1 MQINIDQLSQEI
13 DQLAT
18 FSDVP
23 APAVT
28 RVLWT
33 QTDVE
38 ARAYLLELFADA
50 GLQTRADALG
60 TLFARWPGSEPD
72 LPAVATGSH
81 YDAIP
86 YSGKYDGVLGVLGAL
101 EAIRALKSSGYAPR
115 RSIEI
120 IAFTS
125 EEPTRFG
132 MGCLGSRALCGALSP
147 AQLRDLTDA
156 DGIGLDQARRNAG
169 YDGELESVKL
179 EAGVYSAFVE
189 LHIEQGPELERAQ
202 IPIGVV
208 SAIAAPA
215 AMRVKINGVG
225 GHAGALLMD
234 ARRDALCAAAELAL
248 AVERAALATGSRD
261 TVATTGTFEV
271 HPGAVNSVPSRVQ
284 MQIDARD
291 IDGARRDEMVEQ
303 IRQSLDEICARRE
316 VTGELEIIN
325 ADPPAT
331 CAPAIV
337 EAARNACDETD
348 TQYQNMVSRAYH
360 DSLFMARLAPMGM
373 IFIPSK
379 DGISHRPDEYSSPQD
394 IARGVEI
401 LARTLSKLSS

>member
-1 MQINIDQLSQEI
+1 MQINVDQLTQEI
-13 DQLAT
+13 EHLAT
-18 FSDVP
+18 FSEVP

-33 QTDVE
+33 PTDVE
-38 ARAYLLELFADA
+38 ARCYLLELFNDA

-60 TLFARWPGSEPD
+60 NFFARWPGTQPD

-86 YSGKYDGVLGVLGAL
+86 YSGRYDGVLGVLGAL
-101 EAIRALKSSGYAPR
+101 EAVRALKSSGFAPR
-115 RSIEI
+115 RGLEI

-132 MGCLGSRALCGALSP
+132 MGCLGSRALCGALTP
-147 AQLRDLTDA
+147 AQLRDLKDA
-156 DGIGLDQARRNAG
+156 DGMGLDEARQTAG
-169 YDGELESVKL
+169 YDGDLESVKL
-179 EAGVYSAFVE
+179 HEGVYSAFIE
-189 LHIEQGPELERAQ
+189 LHIEQGPQLERAQ
-202 IPIGVV
+202 IPIGIV

-215 AMRVKINGVG
+215 AMRVEISGIG

-248 AVERAALATGSRD
+248 AVERAALSTGSRD

-284 MQIDARD
+284 LGIDARD
-291 IDGARRDEMVEQ
+291 IDGARRDAMVEQ
-303 IRQSLDEICARRE
+303 IRADLDEICARRE
-316 VTGELEIIN
+316 VTGMLKIIN

-331 CAPAIV
+331 CAPAII
-337 EAARNACDETD
+337 EAAQSACDETD
-348 TQYQNMVSRAYH
+348 THYQNMVSRAYH

-379 DGISHRPDEYSSPQD
+379 DGISHRPDEYSSPQH
-394 IARGVEI
+394 IKRGVEI
-401 LARTLSKLSS
+401 LARTLSKLSQ

>member
-1 MQINIDQLSQEI
+1 MQINIDRLSREI

-18 FSDVP
+18 FSEVP

-33 QTDVE
+33 PTDVE
-38 ARAYLLELFADA
+38 ARQYLLGLFAQA
-50 GLQTRADALG
+50 GLETRADALG
-60 TLFARWPGSEPD
+60 NFFARWPGSAPD

-101 EAIRALKSSGYAPR
+101 EAVRALKSSGFAPR
-115 RSIEI
+115 RGLEI

-132 MGCLGSRALCGALSP
+132 MGCLGSRAMSGALSP
-147 AQLRDLTDA
+147 AQLRALTDA
-156 DGIGLDQARRNAG
+156 DGIGLDEARQTAG
-169 YDGELESVKL
+169 YDGELESVRL
-179 EAGVYSAFVE
+179 SEGVYSAFVE
-189 LHIEQGPELERAQ
+189 LHIEQGPELERAH

-215 AMRVKINGVG
+215 AMRVELSGVG

-234 ARRDALCAAAELAL
+234 ARRDALCAAAELSL
-248 AVERAALATGSRD
+248 AVERAARATGSRD

-284 MQIDARD
+284 LGIDARD

-303 IRQSLDEICARRE
+303 IRQSLDEICARRQ
-316 VTGELEIIN
+316 VTGTLNIIN

-331 CAPAIV
+331 CAPAII
-337 EAARNACDETD
+337 AAAQGACDETD

-373 IFIPSK
+373 IFIPLQRR
-379 DGISHRPDEYSSPQD
+379 HQPPPRRVFV
-394 IARGVEI
+394 ARRHQTRRRNFGAHLEQ
-401 LARTLSKLSS
+401 TQ

>member
-1 MQINIDQLSQEI
+1 MQININQLGQEI
-13 DQLAT
+13 EHLAQ

-33 QTDVE
+33 ETDVA
-38 ARAYLLELFADA
+38 ARQYLLELFADA
-50 GLQTRADALG
+50 ELAVRHDALG
-60 TLFARWPGSEPD
+60 NIFARWPGSEPD

-101 EAIRALKSSGYAPR
+101 EAVRALKTSGFAPR
-115 RSIEI
+115 RSLEI

-132 MGCLGSRALCGALSP
+132 MGCLGSRAMSGALSP
-147 AQLRDLTDA
+147 AQLSDLKDA
-156 DGIGLDQARRNAG
+156 NGIGLDEARATAG
-169 YDGELESVKL
+169 YEGKLESVRL
-179 EAGVYSAFVE
+179 SEGVYSAFVE
-189 LHIEQGPELERAQ
+189 LHIEQGPQLERAQ

-215 AMRVKINGVG
+215 AMRVEISGIG
-225 GHAGALLMD
+225 GHAGALLMN

-248 AVERAALATGSRD
+248 AVERAALSTGSRD

-271 HPGAVNSVPSRVQ
+271 HPGAVNSVPSKVQ
-284 MQIDARD
+284 LGIDARD
-291 IDGARRDEMVEQ
+291 IDGARRDAMVEQ
-303 IRQSLDEICARRE
+303 IRASLNEICARRE
-316 VTGELEIIN
+316 VTGTLKIIN

-331 CAPAIV
+331 CAPAII
-337 EAARNACDETD
+337 EAAQSACDETN

-360 DSLFMARLAPMGM
+360 DSLFMARLAPTGM

-379 DGISHRPDEYSSPQD
+379 DGISHRPDEYSSPAD

-401 LARTLSKLSS
+401 LARAMSKLSG